1 MSFSCWTV
9 LFYDASNLYVRVG
22 AKYHKASDTV
32 RVILRDGSIRR
43 LSTPSSV
50 AELTDEGQ
58 EMCQYV
64 SEVCCSLLYHN
75 QLSIFC
81 LKSLHSYCD
90 VSLYLVTP
98 MVSIKVLSAVL
109 WWCCWYIRHNNS
121 THSHWSVCRS
131 WRFLFDFCLFWLADT
146 VVLFWMHVVP
156 FTVSIAS
163 VRLRLWLT
171 AGSCCVTVLDRLFPS
186 VCHSAV

>member
-1 MSFSCWTV
+1 MRARRC
-9 LFYDASNLYVRVG
+9 ASML
-22 AKYHKASDTV
+22 AKYVVHCCTV
-32 RVILRDGSIRR
+32 INF
-43 LSTPSSV
+43 PF
-50 AELTDEGQ
+50 
-58 EMCQYV
+58 
-64 SEVCCSLLYHN
+64 
-75 QLSIFC
+75 FC

-109 WWCCWYIRHNNS
+109 WWCCWYIWHNNS

-131 WRFLFDFCLFWLADT
+131 WRFLFDFCLFWLVDT

-171 AGSCCVTVLDRLFPS
+171 AGVRLRLWLTAGSCCVTVLDRLFPS
-186 VCHSAV
+186 VLGMLKPFIFRNW